1 MRLSCV
7 LLIAVVVLL
16 SSCDDTSANNT
27 GQALKTKT
35 MESGDAL
42 VPDTTQRLL
51 RTQQIS
57 GTDAVASND
66 EERAPL
72 SLKNLLN
79 VVRFKAATNDF
90 ARSNLDKM
98 LSDPIFKMEMFQ
110 RWNAKYSADKIIR
123 ILDISKTKNIPY
135 GAMLQEFL
143 NTYGRRPIKTQ

>member
-1 MRLSCV
+1 
-7 LLIAVVVLL
+7 
-16 SSCDDTSANNT
+16 
-27 GQALKTKT
+27 

-79 VVRFKAATNDF
+79 VVEPGQNAVGSHIQDGNVSKV
-90 ARSNLDKM
+90 
-98 LSDPIFKMEMFQ
+98 ECEVQ
-110 RWNAKYSADKIIR
+110 R
-123 ILDISKTKNIPY
+123 
-135 GAMLQEFL
+135 
-143 NTYGRRPIKTQ
+143 

>member
-1 MRLSCV
+1 
-7 LLIAVVVLL
+7 
-16 SSCDDTSANNT
+16 
-27 GQALKTKT
+27 

-42 VPDTTQRLL
+42 VPDTIQRLL

-110 RWNAKYSADKIIR
+110 RWNAKYSADKVIR